1 MGGAR
6 TGTTG
11 TFQRK
16 CLDFLI
22 FQQTP
27 NTLYIRYC
35 KWRQRSETLTIGW
48 ISICGILDCFPT
60 LVFYYSPITLRHI
73 FTQHAFVF
81 TIFWL
86 RSTNHSYRFY
96 ELNTP
101 LMEEYSINLLHGAHA
116 FAPFAER
123 RRSMHMQLGHVP
135 AHRHVFPSTGRAG
148 SWYGTYSVCITASGM
163 HACKNALPVVNC
175 MVKMLDAHEY
185 TI

>member
-60 LVFYYSPITLRHI
+60 LVFYYSPITLSHI

-101 LMEEYSINLLHGAHA
+101 LMEEYSIDLLHGARMRSRRLLRDAAACICSSVTCRHIA
-116 FAPFAER
+116 MFFQAPVA
-123 RRSMHMQLGHVP
+123 P
-135 AHRHVFPSTGRAG
+135 AAG
-148 SWYGTYSVCITASGM
+148 TVHTPYASLPQACM
-163 HACKNALPVVNC
+163 HARTRCQW
-175 MVKMLDAHEY
+175 
-185 TI
+185 